1 MKWIEITNIFNK
13 MHKLTKIVATLGPAS
28 DSEETIVKLIE
39 SGVNVFRF
47 NTKHGTSEWHEERIL
62 RVQKIAN
69 EKKASV
75 GILLD
80 LQGPEIRLETFDKLP
95 YPMVKDQ
102 IIKITPSFTQG
113 TESICIPHELVF
125 QALSPNDQILIDD
138 GAVELVV
145 KSVSPDLIEAIALED
160 GEIGHRKGVNLPG
173 VQIDLPSL
181 IHADLLKLDMAS
193 SNKVDFVALS
203 FSRTKKDIEVLREE
217 MKKRKFQAMIV
228 AKIESMQALKHLDE
242 LIETADAIMVARGD
256 LGVEVPIEQLAYWQ
270 KIIISKC
277 RAANK
282 PVITATQMLQSMT
295 GSPRPTRAE
304 ATDVANAV
312 LDGTD
317 AVMLSGETAS
327 GKYPIKAVQAM
338 ARIAAFNEKA
348 APLAIFK
355 IEPKNQTDIIV
366 NATKELLSQKFVEV
380 KLILVFTS
388 SGMTARSI
396 SRLRPHVPIISITAE
411 QKVVEELTLSYGV
424 EAIKSN
430 LREGEFTLP
439 NKTTNELI
447 SSGRLNKGDT
457 IIVVHGQN
465 FYKEGSTNAVA
476 LIKI

>member
-1 MKWIEITNIFNK
+1 MTSI
-13 MHKLTKIVATLGPAS
+13 KLTKIVATLGPAS
-28 DSEETIVKLIE
+28 DSETTIKRLIE
-39 SGVNVFRF
+39 SGVSVFRF

-62 RVQKIAN
+62 RVQKVADELKIN
-69 EKKASV
+69 V

-95 YPMVKDQ
+95 FPMVKDQ

-113 TESICIPHELVF
+113 NESICIPHDLVF
-125 QALSPNDQILIDD
+125 HALSPKDQILIDD
-138 GAVELVV
+138 GAIELIV
-145 KSVSPDLIEAIALED
+145 KSVTPDLIEAVAIED

-173 VQIDLPSL
+173 VRIDLPSL
-181 IHADLLKLDMAS
+181 IQADLLKLDMAS

-203 FSRTKKDIEVLREE
+203 FSRTKKDIEVLRVE
-217 MKKRKFQAMIV
+217 MKKRNFEAMIV

-242 LIETADAIMVARGD
+242 LIKTADAIMVARGD

-295 GSPRPTRAE
+295 SSPRPTRAE

-327 GKYPIKAVQAM
+327 GKYPVKAVQAM
-338 ARIAAFNEKA
+338 AKIAGFNEKA
-348 APLAIFK
+348 TPLTVFK
-355 IEPKNQTDIIV
+355 IDPKNQTDIIV
-366 NATKELLSQKFVEV
+366 NATKELLSQKFVDI

-396 SRLRPHVPIISITAE
+396 SRLRPHVPIISITAD
-411 QKVVEELTLSYGV
+411 QKVVEELTLSFGV
-424 EAIKSN
+424 EAIRST
-430 LREGEFTLP
+430 LGEGEFTLP
-439 NKTTNELI
+439 NKTTDELI

-476 LIKI
+476 LLKI

>member
-476 LIKI
+476 MLKI